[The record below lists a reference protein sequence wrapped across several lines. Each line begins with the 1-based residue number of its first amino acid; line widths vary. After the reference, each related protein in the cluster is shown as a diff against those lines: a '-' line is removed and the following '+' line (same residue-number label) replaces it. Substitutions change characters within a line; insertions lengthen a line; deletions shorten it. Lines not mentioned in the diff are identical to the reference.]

1 MRTTMMKSVALI
13 VVLALSAGA
22 AAANCGKKDTVQ
34 GTLKSVDAESNAV
47 VIVGEGG
54 KEVKLTLTTKTQ
66 VTDSAGKEAKVAA
79 LVGKQVKVVS
89 EHAQV
94 DSIQQ
99 VA

>member
-1 MRTTMMKSVALI
+1 MRTMMKSVSLI
-13 VVLALSAGA
+13 VILALSAGA
-22 AAANCGKKDTVQ
+22 AAAGCGVKDTHE
-34 GTLKSVDAESNAV
+34 GTLKSVDAESNVV

-66 VTDSAGKEAKVAA
+66 VTDSEGKDAKVSA